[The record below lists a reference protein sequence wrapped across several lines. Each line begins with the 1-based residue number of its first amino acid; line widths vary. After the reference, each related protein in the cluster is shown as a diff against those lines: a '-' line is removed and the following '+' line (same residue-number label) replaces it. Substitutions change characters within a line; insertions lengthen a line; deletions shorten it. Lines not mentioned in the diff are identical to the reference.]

1 MSLSTFVSLLL
12 TFCVPYLVYIK
23 FTIQPKRGFSILFI
37 TIIGIGPLIK
47 LELLGILALLLLIFT
62 LFIKDKNIQIG
73 LFLASFFI
81 LIQVF
86 SASIN
91 ISLLNYLMIYFLP
104 ISLISGIFSLMMI
117 GHWFLVD
124 PTISKEGMKK
134 IAIVTSLQSLALIP
148 LVQFDLINSGI
159 VPIYKLIII
168 FLYATTSILAF
179 ASYKSL
185 NEKSYTGV
193 MAATGLSYLSLIVS
207 IGASGTL
214 LLLS

>member
-1 MSLSTFVSLLL
+1 MSLSTFVCLLL
-12 TFCVPYLVYIK
+12 TFCIPYLVYIK
-23 FTIQPKRGFSILFI
+23 LTIQPKRGFSILFI
-37 TIIGIGPLIK
+37 TIIGIGSLIK
-47 LELLGILALLLLIFT
+47 LELLGILALVLLIFT

-73 LFLASFFI
+73 LFFGSFFI
-81 LIQVF
+81 FIQVF

-148 LVQFDLINSGI
+148 LVQFDFINSGI

-168 FLYATTSILAF
+168 CLYATTSILAF

-207 IGASGTL
+207 IGATGTL
-214 LLLS
+214 LLF

>member
-1 MSLSTFVSLLL
+1 M
-12 TFCVPYLVYIK
+12 
-23 FTIQPKRGFSILFI
+23 IQPKRGFSILFI
-37 TIIGIGPLIK
+37 TIIGIGSLIK
-47 LELLGILALLLLIFT
+47 LELLGLLALVLLIFT

-73 LFLASFFI
+73 LFFGSFFI
-81 LIQVF
+81 FIQVF

-148 LVQFDLINSGI
+148 LVQFDFINSGI
-159 VPIYKLIII
+159 VAIYKLIII
-168 FLYATTSILAF
+168 CLYATTSLLAF

-207 IGASGTL
+207 IGATGTL
-214 LLLS
+214 LLF

>member
-1 MSLSTFVSLLL
+1 MSLSTFVCLLL
-12 TFCVPYLVYIK
+12 TFCIPYLLYIK

-37 TIIGIGPLIK
+37 TIIGIGSLIK
-47 LELLGILALLLLIFT
+47 LELLGILALVLLIFT

-73 LFLASFFI
+73 LFLGSFFI
-81 LIQVF
+81 FIQVF

-134 IAIVTSLQSLALIP
+134 IAIVTSLQSLTLIP
-148 LVQFDLINSGI
+148 LVQFDFINSGI

-168 FLYATTSILAF
+168 CLYATTSILAF

-207 IGASGTL
+207 IGATGTL
-214 LLLS
+214 LLF

>member
-1 MSLSTFVSLLL
+1 M
-12 TFCVPYLVYIK
+12 
-23 FTIQPKRGFSILFI
+23 IQPKRGFSILFI
-37 TIIGIGPLIK
+37 TIIGIGSLIK
-47 LELLGILALLLLIFT
+47 LELLGILALVLLIFT

-73 LFLASFFI
+73 LFFGSFFI
-81 LIQVF
+81 FIQVF

-91 ISLLNYLMIYFLP
+91 VSLLNYLMVYFLP

-148 LVQFDLINSGI
+148 LVQFDFINSGI

-168 FLYATTSILAF
+168 CLYATTSILAF

-207 IGASGTL
+207 IGATGTL
-214 LLLS
+214 LLF

>member
-1 MSLSTFVSLLL
+1 MSLSTFVCLLL
-12 TFCVPYLVYIK
+12 TFCIPYLVYIK
-23 FTIQPKRGFSILFI
+23 LTIQPKRGFSILFI
-37 TIIGIGPLIK
+37 TIIGIGSLIK
-47 LELLGILALLLLIFT
+47 LELLGLLALVLLIFT
-62 LFIKDKNIQIG
+62 LFIKVKNIQIG
-73 LFLASFFI
+73 LFFGSFFI
-81 LIQVF
+81 FIQVF

-148 LVQFDLINSGI
+148 LVQFDFINSGI

-168 FLYATTSILAF
+168 CLYATTSILAF

-207 IGASGTL
+207 IGATGTL
-214 LLLS
+214 LLF

>member
-1 MSLSTFVSLLL
+1 MSLSTFVCLLL
-12 TFCVPYLVYIK
+12 TFCIPYLVYIK

-37 TIIGIGPLIK
+37 TIIGIGSLIK
-47 LELLGILALLLLIFT
+47 LELLGILALVLLIFT
-62 LFIKDKNIQIG
+62 LFIEDKNIQIG
-73 LFLASFFI
+73 LFLGSFFI
-81 LIQVF
+81 FIQVF

-91 ISLLNYLMIYFLP
+91 TSLLNYLMIYFLP

-134 IAIVTSLQSLALIP
+134 IAIVTSLQSLTLIP
-148 LVQFDLINSGI
+148 LVQFDFINSGI

-168 FLYATTSILAF
+168 CLYATTSILAF

-207 IGASGTL
+207 IGATGTL
-214 LLLS
+214 LLF

>member
-1 MSLSTFVSLLL
+1 MSLSTFVCLLL
-12 TFCVPYLVYIK
+12 TFCIPYLVYIK
-23 FTIQPKRGFSILFI
+23 LTIQPKRGFSILFI
-37 TIIGIGPLIK
+37 TIIGIGSLIK
-47 LELLGILALLLLIFT
+47 LELLGLLALVLLIFT

-73 LFLASFFI
+73 LFFGSFFI
-81 LIQVF
+81 FIQVF

-148 LVQFDLINSGI
+148 LVQFDFINSGI

>member
-1 MSLSTFVSLLL
+1 MSLSTFVCLLL
-12 TFCVPYLVYIK
+12 TFCIPYLVYIK

-37 TIIGIGPLIK
+37 TIIGIGSLIK
-47 LELLGILALLLLIFT
+47 LELLGLLALVLLIFT

-73 LFLASFFI
+73 LFFGSFFI
-81 LIQVF
+81 FIQVF

-148 LVQFDLINSGI
+148 LVQFDFINSGI

-168 FLYATTSILAF
+168 CLYATTSILAF

-207 IGASGTL
+207 IGATGTL
-214 LLLS
+214 LLF

>member
-1 MSLSTFVSLLL
+1 MNLSTFVFVLLVL
-12 TFCVPYLVYIK
+12 CIPYLGYIRNA
-23 FTIQPKRGFSILFI
+23 IVPRQGFSILFLS
-37 TIIGIGPLIK
+37 IIWISALINFD
-47 LELLGILALLLLIFT
+47 IFVVCS
-62 LFIKDKNIQIG
+62 
-73 LFLASFFI
+73 LFLVTISIFLKNKSFEIMLFF
-81 LIQVF
+81 LSFV
-86 SASIN
+86 
-91 ISLLNYLMIYFLP
+91 LLNSFLFNSFEKGFTMYVLQYLLP
-104 ISLISGIFSLMMI
+104 ISLISGVFSLMMI

-134 IAIVTSLQSLALIP
+134 IAIVTSVQPLLIIP
-148 LVQFDLINSGI
+148 LIYFNYLTIDIGDV
-159 VPIYKLIII
+159 YKLVIM
-168 FLYATTSILAF
+168 FLYLTTGILSF

>member
-1 MSLSTFVSLLL
+1 M
-12 TFCVPYLVYIK
+12 
-23 FTIQPKRGFSILFI
+23 IQPKRGFSILFI
-37 TIIGIGPLIK
+37 TIIGIGSLIK
-47 LELLGILALLLLIFT
+47 LELLGLLALVLLIFT

-148 LVQFDLINSGI
+148 LVQFDFINSGI

>member
-1 MSLSTFVSLLL
+1 MSLSTFVCLLL
-12 TFCVPYLVYIK
+12 TFCIPYLVYIK
-23 FTIQPKRGFSILFI
+23 LTIQPKRGFSILFI
-37 TIIGIGPLIK
+37 TIIGIGSLIK
-47 LELLGILALLLLIFT
+47 LELLGLLALVLLIFT
-62 LFIKDKNIQIG
+62 LFIKVKNIQIG
-73 LFLASFFI
+73 LFFGSFFI
-81 LIQVF
+81 FIQVF
-86 SASIN
+86 STSIN

-148 LVQFDLINSGI
+148 LVQFDFINSGI

-168 FLYATTSILAF
+168 CLYATTSLLAF

-207 IGASGTL
+207 IGATGTL
-214 LLLS
+214 LLF

>member
-1 MSLSTFVSLLL
+1 MSLSTFVCLLL
-12 TFCVPYLVYIK
+12 TFCIPYLVYIK
-23 FTIQPKRGFSILFI
+23 LTIQPKRGFSILFI
-37 TIIGIGPLIK
+37 TIIGIGSLIK
-47 LELLGILALLLLIFT
+47 LELLGLPALVLLIFT

-73 LFLASFFI
+73 LFFGSFFI
-81 LIQVF
+81 FIQVF

-148 LVQFDLINSGI
+148 LVQFDFINSGI
-159 VPIYKLIII
+159 VPIYKLVIIC
-168 FLYATTSILAF
+168 LYATTSILAF

-207 IGASGTL
+207 IGATGTL
-214 LLLS
+214 LLF

>member
-1 MSLSTFVSLLL
+1 MSLSTFVCLLL
-12 TFCVPYLVYIK
+12 TFCIPYLVYIK

-37 TIIGIGPLIK
+37 TIIGIGSLIK
-47 LELLGILALLLLIFT
+47 FELLGILALVLLIFT
-62 LFIKDKNIQIG
+62 LFMKDKNIQIG
-73 LFLASFFI
+73 LFLGSFFI
-81 LIQVF
+81 FIQVF

-91 ISLLNYLMIYFLP
+91 ISLLNYLMTYFLP

-148 LVQFDLINSGI
+148 LVQFDFINSGI
-159 VPIYKLIII
+159 VPIYKLVIIC
-168 FLYATTSILAF
+168 LYTTTSILAF

-207 IGASGTL
+207 IGATGTL
-214 LLLS
+214 LLF

>member
-1 MSLSTFVSLLL
+1 MSLSTFVCLLL
-12 TFCVPYLVYIK
+12 TFCIPYLVYIK
-23 FTIQPKRGFSILFI
+23 LTIQPKRGFSILFI
-37 TIIGIGPLIK
+37 TIIGIGSLIK
-47 LELLGILALLLLIFT
+47 LELLGLLALVLLIFT

-73 LFLASFFI
+73 LFLGSFFI
-81 LIQVF
+81 FIQVF

-148 LVQFDLINSGI
+148 LVQFDFINSGI

-168 FLYATTSILAF
+168 CLYATTSILAF

-207 IGASGTL
+207 IGATGTL
-214 LLLS
+214 LLF

>member
-1 MSLSTFVSLLL
+1 M
-12 TFCVPYLVYIK
+12 
-23 FTIQPKRGFSILFI
+23 IQPKRGFSILFI
-37 TIIGIGPLIK
+37 TIIGIGSLIK
-47 LELLGILALLLLIFT
+47 LELLGILALVLLIFT

-73 LFLASFFI
+73 LFFGSFFI
-81 LIQVF
+81 FIQVF

-91 ISLLNYLMIYFLP
+91 VSLLNYLMVYFLP

-148 LVQFDLINSGI
+148 LVQFDFINSGI

-168 FLYATTSILAF
+168 CLYATTSLLAF

-207 IGASGTL
+207 IGATGTL
-214 LLLS
+214 LLF

>member
-1 MSLSTFVSLLL
+1 MSLSTFVFVLLV
-12 TFCVPYLVYIK
+12 FCIPYLGYIRYSVK
-23 FTIQPKRGFSILFI
+23 PRQGFSILFLSLI
-37 TIIGIGPLIK
+37 SCAVLIK
-47 LELLGILALLLLIFT
+47 FDILVVASLFLVIISIFMKNKILENFLFLLSFLIF
-62 LFIKDKNIQIG
+62 N
-73 LFLASFFI
+73 S
-81 LIQVF
+81 LIFKTFDVEF
-86 SASIN
+86 
-91 ISLLNYLMIYFLP
+91 LNYILKYLLP
-104 ISLISGIFSLMMI
+104 ISLISGVFSLMMI

-134 IAIVTSLQSLALIP
+134 IALVTSVQPLLIIP
-148 LVQFDLINSGI
+148 LVYFDYLSDDINGT
-159 VPIYKLIII
+159 YKLVIM
-168 FLYATTSILAF
+168 FLYLSTAVLSF

>member
-1 MSLSTFVSLLL
+1 MSLSTFVCLLM
-12 TFCVPYLVYIK
+12 TFCIPYLVYIK
-23 FTIQPKRGFSILFI
+23 FRIQPKRGFSILFI
-37 TIIGIGPLIK
+37 TIIGIGSLIK
-47 LELLGILALLLLIFT
+47 LELLGILALVLLIFT

-73 LFLASFFI
+73 LFFGSFFI
-81 LIQVF
+81 FIQVF

-91 ISLLNYLMIYFLP
+91 VSLLNYLMVYFLP

-148 LVQFDLINSGI
+148 LVQFDFINSGI
-159 VPIYKLIII
+159 VPIYKLVIIC
-168 FLYATTSILAF
+168 LYATTSILAF

-207 IGASGTL
+207 IGATGTL
-214 LLLS
+214 LLF

>member
-1 MSLSTFVSLLL
+1 MSLSTFVCLLL
-12 TFCVPYLVYIK
+12 TFCIPYLVYIK
-23 FTIQPKRGFSILFI
+23 LTIQPKRGFSILFI
-37 TIIGIGPLIK
+37 TIIGIGSLIK
-47 LELLGILALLLLIFT
+47 LELLGLLALVLLIFT

-73 LFLASFFI
+73 LFFGSFFI
-81 LIQVF
+81 FIQVF

-148 LVQFDLINSGI
+148 LVQFDFINSEI
-159 VPIYKLIII
+159 VPIYKLVIIC
-168 FLYATTSILAF
+168 LYATTSILAF

-207 IGASGTL
+207 IGATGTL
-214 LLLS
+214 LLF

>member
-1 MSLSTFVSLLL
+1 MSLSTFVCLLL
-12 TFCVPYLVYIK
+12 TFCIPYLVYIK
-23 FTIQPKRGFSILFI
+23 FTIQPRRGFSILFI
-37 TIIGIGPLIK
+37 TIIGIGSLIK
-47 LELLGILALLLLIFT
+47 LELLGLLALVLLIFT

-73 LFLASFFI
+73 LFFGSFFI
-81 LIQVF
+81 FIQVF

-91 ISLLNYLMIYFLP
+91 VSLLNYLMVYFLP

-148 LVQFDLINSGI
+148 LVQFDFINSGI

-168 FLYATTSILAF
+168 CLYATTSLLAF

-207 IGASGTL
+207 IGATGTL
-214 LLLS
+214 LLF

>member
-1 MSLSTFVSLLL
+1 MSLSTFVCLLL
-12 TFCVPYLVYIK
+12 TFCIPYLVYIK
-23 FTIQPKRGFSILFI
+23 LTIQPKRGFSILFI
-37 TIIGIGPLIK
+37 TIIGIGSLIK
-47 LELLGILALLLLIFT
+47 LELLGLLALVLLIFT

-73 LFLASFFI
+73 LFFGSFFI
-81 LIQVF
+81 FIQVF

-148 LVQFDLINSGI
+148 IVQFDFINSGI
-159 VPIYKLIII
+159 VPIYKLVIIC
-168 FLYATTSILAF
+168 LYATTSILAF

-207 IGASGTL
+207 IGATGTL
-214 LLLS
+214 LLF

>member
-12 TFCVPYLVYIK
+12 TFCIPYLVYIK

-37 TIIGIGPLIK
+37 TIIGIGSLIK
-47 LELLGILALLLLIFT
+47 FELLGILALVLLIFT
-62 LFIKDKNIQIG
+62 LFLKNKNIQIG
-73 LFLASFFI
+73 LFLGSFFI
-81 LIQVF
+81 FIQVF

-91 ISLLNYLMIYFLP
+91 ISLLNYLMTYFLP

-134 IAIVTSLQSLALIP
+134 IAIVTSLQSLTLIP
-148 LVQFDLINSGI
+148 IVQFDFINSGI

-168 FLYATTSILAF
+168 CLYATTSILAF

-207 IGASGTL
+207 IGATGTL
-214 LLLS
+214 LLF

>member
-1 MSLSTFVSLLL
+1 MSLSTFVCLLL
-12 TFCVPYLVYIK
+12 TFCIPYLVYIK
-23 FTIQPKRGFSILFI
+23 LTIQPKRGFSILFI
-37 TIIGIGPLIK
+37 TIIGIGSLIK
-47 LELLGILALLLLIFT
+47 LELLGLLALVLLIFT

-73 LFLASFFI
+73 LFFGSFFI
-81 LIQVF
+81 FIQVF

-91 ISLLNYLMIYFLP
+91 VSLLNYLMVYFLP

-148 LVQFDLINSGI
+148 LVQFDFINSGI

-168 FLYATTSILAF
+168 CLYATTSLLAF

-207 IGASGTL
+207 IGATGTL
-214 LLLS
+214 LLF

>member
-1 MSLSTFVSLLL
+1 MSLSTFVCLLL
-12 TFCVPYLVYIK
+12 TFCIPYLVYIK
-23 FTIQPKRGFSILFI
+23 LTIQPKRGFSILFI
-37 TIIGIGPLIK
+37 TIIGIGSLIK
-47 LELLGILALLLLIFT
+47 LELLGLLALVLLIFT

-73 LFLASFFI
+73 LFFGSFFI
-81 LIQVF
+81 FIQVF

-91 ISLLNYLMIYFLP
+91 VSLLNYLMVYFLP

-148 LVQFDLINSGI
+148 LVQFDFINSGI
-159 VPIYKLIII
+159 VAIYKLIII
-168 FLYATTSILAF
+168 CLYATTSLLAF

-207 IGASGTL
+207 IGATGTL
-214 LLLS
+214 LLF

>member
-1 MSLSTFVSLLL
+1 MSLSTFVFVLLV
-12 TFCVPYLVYIK
+12 FCIPYLSYIRNS
-23 FTIQPKRGFSILFI
+23 IQPRQGFSILFI
-37 TIIGIGPLIK
+37 SLIS
-47 LELLGILALLLLIFT
+47 LIALLKFDLLIVVS
-62 LFIKDKNIQIG
+62 LLLVII
-73 LFLASFFI
+73 
-81 LIQVF
+81 
-86 SASIN
+86 SIFMKKQLVE
-91 ISLLNYLMIYFLP
+91 ISLFATSFLILNIILFSGFEVEFLTYILNYLLP

-134 IAIVTSLQSLALIP
+134 IAIVISVQPLLIIP
-148 LVQFDLINSGI
+148 LVYFNYLSDVIS
-159 VPIYKLIII
+159 PTYKLVII
-168 FLYATTSILAF
+168 FLYLSTGVLSF

>member
-1 MSLSTFVSLLL
+1 MSLSTFVCLLL
-12 TFCVPYLVYIK
+12 TFCIPYLVYIK
-23 FTIQPKRGFSILFI
+23 LTIQPKRGFSILFI
-37 TIIGIGPLIK
+37 TIIGIGSLIK
-47 LELLGILALLLLIFT
+47 LELLGLLALVLLIFT

-73 LFLASFFI
+73 LFFGSFFI
-81 LIQVF
+81 FIQVF

-91 ISLLNYLMIYFLP
+91 VSLLNYLMVYFLP

-148 LVQFDLINSGI
+148 LVQFDFINSGI

-168 FLYATTSILAF
+168 CLYATTSILAF

-207 IGASGTL
+207 IGATGTL
-214 LLLS
+214 LLF

>member
-1 MSLSTFVSLLL
+1 MSLSTFVCLLL
-12 TFCVPYLVYIK
+12 TFCIPYLVYIK
-23 FTIQPKRGFSILFI
+23 LTIQPKRGFSILFI
-37 TIIGIGPLIK
+37 TIIGIGSLIK
-47 LELLGILALLLLIFT
+47 LELLGLLALVLLIFT

-73 LFLASFFI
+73 LFFGSFFI
-81 LIQVF
+81 FIQVF

-91 ISLLNYLMIYFLP
+91 VSLLNYLMAYFLP

-134 IAIVTSLQSLALIP
+134 IAIATSLQSLALIP
-148 LVQFDLINSGI
+148 LVQFDFINSGI
-159 VPIYKLIII
+159 VAIYKLIII
-168 FLYATTSILAF
+168 CLYATTSLLAF

-207 IGASGTL
+207 IGATGTL
-214 LLLS
+214 LLF

>member
-1 MSLSTFVSLLL
+1 MSLSTFVCLLL
-12 TFCVPYLVYIK
+12 TFCIPYLVYIK

-37 TIIGIGPLIK
+37 TIIGIGSLIK
-47 LELLGILALLLLIFT
+47 LELLGLLALVLLIFT

-73 LFLASFFI
+73 LFFGSFFI
-81 LIQVF
+81 FIQVF

-91 ISLLNYLMIYFLP
+91 ISLLNYLKIYFLP

-134 IAIVTSLQSLALIP
+134 IAIVTSLQSLTLIP
-148 LVQFDLINSGI
+148 IVQFDFINSGI

-168 FLYATTSILAF
+168 CLYATTSILAF

-207 IGASGTL
+207 IGATGTL
-214 LLLS
+214 LLF

>member
-1 MSLSTFVSLLL
+1 MSLSTFVFVLLV
-12 TFCVPYLVYIK
+12 FCIPYLGYIRNSIK
-23 FTIQPKRGFSILFI
+23 PRRGFSILFLSLI
-37 TIIGIGPLIK
+37 CSTALINFDILVIVSLILIIISIFIKNKIIEIFLIS
-47 LELLGILALLLLIFT
+47 LSFLIFNSI
-62 LFIKDKNIQIG
+62 LFNIFEVE
-73 LFLASFFI
+73 LWDY
-81 LIQVF
+81 VF
-86 SASIN
+86 K
-91 ISLLNYLMIYFLP
+91 YLLP
-104 ISLISGIFSLMMI
+104 ISLVSGVFSLMMI

-134 IAIVTSLQSLALIP
+134 IASVTSVQPLLIIP
-148 LVQFDLINSGI
+148 LVYFNYLTDDIGDT
-159 VPIYKLIII
+159 YKLVIM
-168 FLYATTSILAF
+168 FLYLSTGILSF

>member
-1 MSLSTFVSLLL
+1 MSLSTFVFVLLV
-12 TFCVPYLVYIK
+12 FCIPYLGFIRNSIK
-23 FTIQPKRGFSILFI
+23 PRQGFSILFLSLI
-37 TIIGIGPLIK
+37 CTTGLINFDIFII
-47 LELLGILALLLLIFT
+47 ASLLLLIISIFT
-62 LFIKDKNIQIG
+62 KNKIIEIFLFFVS
-73 LFLASFFI
+73 FLI
-81 LIQVF
+81 LN
-86 SASIN
+86 SI
-91 ISLLNYLMIYFLP
+91 LLNSFETEFLNYILNYILP
-104 ISLISGIFSLMMI
+104 ISLISGVFSLMMI

-134 IAIVTSLQSLALIP
+134 IAIFTSVQPLLIIP
-148 LVQFDLINSGI
+148 LVYFNYLTDDISY
-159 VPIYKLIII
+159 IYKLVIM
-168 FLYATTSILAF
+168 FLYLSTAILSF

>member
-1 MSLSTFVSLLL
+1 MSLSIFISLLL
-12 TFCVPYLVYIK
+12 TFCVPYLAYIK

-37 TIIGIGPLIK
+37 TIIGIGPLIR

-62 LFIKDKNIQIG
+62 LFIRDKNIQIG
-73 LFLASFFI
+73 LFLSSFFI
-81 LIQVF
+81 FIQVF
-86 SASIN
+86 STSIN

-168 FLYATTSILAF
+168 CLYATTSILAF

>member
-1 MSLSTFVSLLL
+1 MSLSTFVFVLLVFCIPYLSYIRNSIQPRQGFTVLFLSIICSTVLINFDIFLIVSLLL
-12 TFCVPYLVYIK
+12 IIVSIFIK
-23 FTIQPKRGFSILFI
+23 NKNIEIFLFFVSFLILNNILFQSFEVEFLI
-37 TIIGIGPLIK
+37 YIIK
-47 LELLGILALLLLIFT
+47 
-62 LFIKDKNIQIG
+62 
-73 LFLASFFI
+73 
-81 LIQVF
+81 
-86 SASIN
+86 
-91 ISLLNYLMIYFLP
+91 YLLP
-104 ISLISGIFSLMMI
+104 ISLISGVFSLMMI

-134 IAIVTSLQSLALIP
+134 IATVTTFQPLLIIP
-148 LVQFDLINSGI
+148 LIYFNLLFDDIGDT
-159 VPIYKLIII
+159 YKLVIML
-168 FLYATTSILAF
+168 LYISTAVLSF

>member
-1 MSLSTFVSLLL
+1 MSLSTFVCLLL
-12 TFCVPYLVYIK
+12 TFCMPYLVYIK

-37 TIIGIGPLIK
+37 TIIGIGSLIK
-47 LELLGILALLLLIFT
+47 LELLGLLALVLLIFT

-73 LFLASFFI
+73 LFFGSFFI
-81 LIQVF
+81 FIQVF

-148 LVQFDLINSGI
+148 LVQFDFINSGI
-159 VPIYKLIII
+159 VPIYKLVIIC
-168 FLYATTSILAF
+168 LYATTSILAF

-207 IGASGTL
+207 IGATGTL
-214 LLLS
+214 LLF

>member
-1 MSLSTFVSLLL
+1 M
-12 TFCVPYLVYIK
+12 
-23 FTIQPKRGFSILFI
+23 IQPKRGFSILFI
-37 TIIGIGPLIK
+37 TIIGIGSLIK
-47 LELLGILALLLLIFT
+47 LELLGLLALVLLIFT

-73 LFLASFFI
+73 LFFGSFFI
-81 LIQVF
+81 FIQVF

-148 LVQFDLINSGI
+148 LVQFDFINSGI

-168 FLYATTSILAF
+168 CLYATTSLLAF

-207 IGASGTL
+207 IGATGTL
-214 LLLS
+214 LLF

>member
-1 MSLSTFVSLLL
+1 MSLSTFVCLLL
-12 TFCVPYLVYIK
+12 TFCIPYLVYIK
-23 FTIQPKRGFSILFI
+23 LTIQPKRGFSILFI
-37 TIIGIGPLIK
+37 TIIGIGSLIK
-47 LELLGILALLLLIFT
+47 LELLGLLALVLLIFT

-73 LFLASFFI
+73 LFFGSFFI
-81 LIQVF
+81 FIQVF

-134 IAIVTSLQSLALIP
+134 IAIVTSLQSLTLIP
-148 LVQFDLINSGI
+148 LVQFDFIISGI

-168 FLYATTSILAF
+168 CLYATTSILAF

-207 IGASGTL
+207 IGATGTL
-214 LLLS
+214 LLF

>member
-1 MSLSTFVSLLL
+1 M
-12 TFCVPYLVYIK
+12 IK
-23 FTIQPKRGFSILFI
+23 PRQGFSILFLSLI
-37 TIIGIGPLIK
+37 CSTGLINFDIFIIVS
-47 LELLGILALLLLIFT
+47 LLLLIISIFMKNKIIEIL
-62 LFIKDKNIQIG
+62 LFFVS
-73 LFLASFFI
+73 FLILNTI
-81 LIQVF
+81 LINSF
-86 SASIN
+86 ETEILTY
-91 ISLLNYLMIYFLP
+91 ILKYILP
-104 ISLISGIFSLMMI
+104 ISLISGVFSLMMI

-134 IAIVTSLQSLALIP
+134 IAIVTSVQPLLIIP
-148 LVQFDLINSGI
+148 LVYFNYLNDDISY
-159 VPIYKLIII
+159 IYKLVIM
-168 FLYATTSILAF
+168 FLYLSTAILSF